1 MSEITWGILV
11 VAYLFCAGLGAGSF
25 CLGAI
30 ASRRKGQGWEA
41 CSRMGFLLAPL
52 AIAAG
57 LLILVFDL
65 KYPIRFWRTL
75 TVLNAISPMSVGVWL
90 LSAFFLVSALSALLC
105 LPPHGLRRIP
115 LIGALS
121 FRDQVKLKRRL
132 GVIGLP
138 LALGVSVY
146 TGVLL
151 SASVLPLWRSVSL
164 PLLFFV
170 SALSL
175 GIEGGAILGMASLR
189 KTNPEAM
196 TEPLQFLKRSYRIIL
211 PLYLFAAVTFILA
224 QAIFPDSRSEM
235 VNFITGW
242 SGLIWWIGVV
252 GIGILLP
259 LILVMKKN
267 RDQMH
272 HAWFFSSCLL
282 LGDFLLRLILI
293 LAGQGA
299 L

>member
-1 MSEITWGILV
+1 MGEITWGTLV
-11 VAYLFCAGLGAGSF
+11 VLYLFFAGLGAGSF

-30 ASRRKGQGWEA
+30 ASKGRGHGWEA
-41 CSRMGFLLAPL
+41 CSRMGFLLAPC

-57 LLILVFDL
+57 LLILIFDL
-65 KYPIRFWRTL
+65 RYPARFWRTL
-75 TVLNAISPMSVGVWL
+75 TVLNIVSPMSVGVWL
-90 LSAFFLVSALSALLC
+90 LSAFFVVSVLSAIFR
-105 LPPHGLRRIP
+105 LPAHGRRSVP
-115 LIGALS
+115 WIGTLA
-121 FRDQVKLKRRL
+121 FWDRTKWKNRL
-132 GVIGLP
+132 GVIGIP

-151 SASVLPLWRSVSL
+151 SATVIPIWRSVSL
-164 PLLFFV
+164 PLLFFL

-189 KTNPEAM
+189 KTNLDAM
-196 TEPLQFLKRSYRIIL
+196 KEPLQFLKRSYRIIL
-211 PLYLFAAVTFILA
+211 PLYLCAAVAFILILTLSSA
-224 QAIFPDSRSEM
+224 SRGD
-235 VNFITGW
+235 VLDLITGW

-259 LILVMKKN
+259 LILVMKN
-267 RDQMH
+267 REQVR
-272 HAWFFSSCLL
+272 HAWLFSSCLL
-282 LGDFLLRLILI
+282 LGDFLLRLVLI